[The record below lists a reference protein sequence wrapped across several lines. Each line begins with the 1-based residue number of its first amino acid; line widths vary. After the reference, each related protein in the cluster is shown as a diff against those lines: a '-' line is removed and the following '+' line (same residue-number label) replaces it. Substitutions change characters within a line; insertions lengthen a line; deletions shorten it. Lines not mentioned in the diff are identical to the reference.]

1 MTPGR
6 KEGRKEEGKDERTNI
21 LMENKVKRNVFV

>member
-1 MTPGR
+1 MTP
-6 KEGRKEEGKDERTNI
+6 GRKEEGKDERTNI